1 MLFNVSVLL
10 RSPVGEKR
18 DYDLGGDSPVHHG
31 KAVLTRTP
39 NGVLV
44 GVQAAV
50 VLDECCS
57 RCLVPFGYPV
67 DVAFEEVFVQQV
79 DPVSGRRLSRDD
91 AAGDSFLISLDHLID
106 ITEAVRQYSLMA
118 AAMQP
123 LCRPDCV
130 GLCVQCGKDLNLG
143 SCTCDRAP
151 IDSRWA
157 ALAVL
162 KQSSNG

>member
-10 RSPVGEKR
+10 RSPVGDYR
-18 DYDLGGDSPVHHG
+18 RYDLSGDSPVHHG

-44 GVQAAV
+44 GVKATV
-50 VLDECCS
+50 VLDESCS

-67 DVAFEEVFVQQV
+67 QVEFEEVFVQQV
-79 DPVSGRRLSRDD
+79 DPVSGRRLPHEDEPVE
-91 AAGDSFLISLDHLID
+91 AFVISPDHMID

-123 LCRPDCV
+123 LCHPDCP
-130 GLCVQCGKDLNLG
+130 GLCVECGKDLNLG
-143 SCTCDRAP
+143 SCSCDRAP

-162 KQSSNG
+162 KQPSNG